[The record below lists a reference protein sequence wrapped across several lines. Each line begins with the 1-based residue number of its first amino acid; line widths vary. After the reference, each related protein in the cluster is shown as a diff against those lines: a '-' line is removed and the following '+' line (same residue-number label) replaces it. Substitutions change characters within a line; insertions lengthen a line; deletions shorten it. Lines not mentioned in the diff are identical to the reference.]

1 MQTNSLIFVEKKMEE
16 KNVYERIRE
25 RVKPETKEKVRREMQ
40 TLMQAAKRKKIIWGS
55 ITFITYLSLV
65 FFAFNYVF
73 SIPAFKI
80 DGLDGGKFA
89 VIFMLLI
96 ASAVIGGIISEL
108 FHEKF
113 Q

>member
-1 MQTNSLIFVEKKMEE
+1 MEN
-16 KNVYERIRE
+16 KNVYERIRD
-25 RVKPETKEKVRREMQ
+25 RVKPETKEKVRREMKR
-40 TLMQAAKRKKIIWGS
+40 LMRKAKLKKTILGGIL
-55 ITFITYLSLV
+55 FIAYLLLT

-73 SIPAFKI
+73 CIPAFKI

-89 VIFMLLI
+89 LIFMLLI

>member
-1 MQTNSLIFVEKKMEE
+1 MENEKS
-16 KNVYERIRE
+16 VYERIRD
-25 RVKPETKEKVRREMQ
+25 RTTPETKEKVRLEMDR
-40 TLMQAAKRKKIIWGS
+40 LMRKARLKKAIWGS
-55 ITFITYLSLV
+55 ILFVVYLALT
-65 FFAFNYVF
+65 FFAFNHVF
-73 SIPAFKI
+73 SIPAFKF

-96 ASAVIGGIISEL
+96 ASAVIGYIISEL